1 MIKMSIFISHLS
13 FSEEV
18 CDTHKNGN
26 TSSEII
32 LDDEEVN
39 EDDEDVGPL
48 ARHRRLER

>member
-1 MIKMSIFISHLS
+1 MIKMSDFISYFS
-13 FSEEV
+13 FSEEL

-39 EDDEDVGPL
+39 EEDEDVGPL

>member
-1 MIKMSIFISHLS
+1 MIKMSYCISYFS
-13 FSEEV
+13 FSEEL

-39 EDDEDVGPL
+39 EEDEDVGPL